1 MRVVLVLMIVF
12 ASFAVV
18 KAQNPV
24 VTKPLDT
31 NKKQID
37 TLEGPKYINEGKIA
51 GKKAFHRSL
60 IFPGLGQMYNYG
72 LVVKDIKS
80 GAVSTKRIGQKI
92 YILGKIGA
100 IYAGGTL
107 LVMSYSENR
116 GLYKEVLSELQYRQ
130 EKKVPNPD
138 GRFSQY
144 TNTDALNVAKN
155 IYKRNSQIVLIS
167 LVGLYAV
174 NAIDAYVTTR
184 LKYFNIEDTLSLKVS
199 PSLINTNTM
208 YGLNAVPSLKLTIK
222 L

>member
-18 KAQNPV
+18 KAQDPI
-24 VTKPLDT
+24 VTKRIDT
-31 NKKQID
+31 NKKQLD

-130 EKKVPNPD
+130 DKKVPNPD

-155 IYKRNSQIVLIS
+155 IYKRNSQVVLIS
-167 LVGLYAV
+167 LVGLYAI

-184 LKYFNIEDTLSLKVS
+184 LKYFNIEDTLTLKVS